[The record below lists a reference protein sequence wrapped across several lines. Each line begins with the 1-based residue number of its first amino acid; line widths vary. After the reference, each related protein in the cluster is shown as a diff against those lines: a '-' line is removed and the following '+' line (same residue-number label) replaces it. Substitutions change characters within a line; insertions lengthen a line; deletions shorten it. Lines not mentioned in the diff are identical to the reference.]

1 MDIKHQF
8 EGEFIEENEGIW
20 VITLE
25 KPLSIKLS
33 VAQQITMFYEN
44 GVLTGCNQT
53 MCEMYGFAEPEQLIG
68 ARLEDLL
75 PATQSNLEFLEAF
88 IKSNY
93 DIKDAESKE
102 TDKDGKSVY
111 FLNSMKGIIENG
123 ILVAAKGRQKLLKK

>member
-25 KPLSIKLS
+25 KPLSITLS

-53 MCEMYGFAEPEQLIG
+53 MSRCMGLRNP
-68 ARLEDLL
+68 
-75 PATQSNLEFLEAF
+75 N
-88 IKSNY
+88 N
-93 DIKDAESKE
+93 
-102 TDKDGKSVY
+102 
-111 FLNSMKGIIENG
+111 
-123 ILVAAKGRQKLLKK
+123 